1 MFQVCIWRSCNY
13 IGATVR
19 ISWDLMDVPPSW
31 FHGLTF
37 IPFHKNIFSKRSGCD
52 MLLRKALT
60 IVYHSGSNILKI
72 QDLPVT
78 FHLPKQ
84 TLQTSV
90 GIRITEGAN
99 QGQGSPADGVW
110 EIQGDHNGHKVEASL
125 LGLLNLLSRWSR
137 LLMFLYETI
146 ISTLAAVP
154 KSHTTNQPFINM
166 ERAKTFQT

>member
-1 MFQVCIWRSCNY
+1 
-13 IGATVR
+13 
-19 ISWDLMDVPPSW
+19 
-31 FHGLTF
+31 
-37 IPFHKNIFSKRSGCD
+37 
-52 MLLRKALT
+52 MLRRKALT
-60 IVYHSGSNILKI
+60 IVYHSGSNILNI

-137 LLMFLYETI
+137 LLMFLYETLFQHLQRLPRVTQQ
-146 ISTLAAVP
+146 ISHSSTCSVQKRFKLRCFLVLGRSGKILELIWLDSPWACCKLWARNIV
-154 KSHTTNQPFINM
+154 K
-166 ERAKTFQT
+166 A